1 MGQLALPR
9 LPRESQALRGSG
21 IPGLENRE
29 TWGTRRVTPA
39 MEAGIS
45 NHVWTIEEL
54 CALLPKLASSN
65 RLAEKQMVVATL
77 NGQVEHK

>member
-1 MGQLALPR
+1 
-9 LPRESQALRGSG
+9 
-21 IPGLENRE
+21 
-29 TWGTRRVTPA
+29 

-54 CALLPKLASSN
+54 CALLPKLASSG
-65 RLAEKQMVVATL
+65 RLAEKQMVVAAL